1 MITFPNYVLKHLAN
15 SQQHNIVAALRTIS
29 EQFDSDAIDVQERL
43 KFLTD
48 THNFD
53 TVQFA
58 IINLNA
64 TNVTIFSKVHTHDN
78 STIGK

>member
-15 SQQHNIVAALRTIS
+15 SQQHNIVAALCTIS
-29 EQFDSDAIDVQERL
+29 EQYDSDKIEVQETL

-48 THNFD
+48 MQNFD
-53 TVQFA
+53 TEQFA

-64 TNVTIFSKVHTHDN
+64 TNVAIFSKAHAHDN
-78 STIGK
+78 NNR